1 MPDSNISSVNL
12 LNSTFTVVEQIT
24 GEETSAA
31 GEMTFDLS
39 SVSGITSASFATF
52 DQERYSVHYSTGIAG
67 TVTSDTFN
75 LVNNIVTIKG
85 LRGSQSN
92 VVVNTT
98 LNKFGVQSKIKEY
111 TRSQQLTVTRSKY
124 QQSGVGINT
133 TNNDGLNF
141 NTQYGLRVQD
151 EEISLNYPD
160 VAKVISIYESLGSSN
175 PTLDKIQ
182 FTSTASVQTNA
193 IIGENIVGGSSNAV
207 ARVVSSPSANNLEIV
222 YLTDDTFNVGETVT
236 FEESNIIT
244 EIETITLGSYK
255 NVTQLYKLDKGQ
267 KEQYYDYSKIIRNG
281 GVPEPTHRLLIV
293 FDYYSVPSDD
303 NGDAFTV
310 LSYDEERFEKDIPNI
325 GPYKV
330 RASDTL
336 DFVQEYLFLTQRLQ
350 EFRHLILS
358 LEVLILFQNF

>member
-1 MPDSNISSVNL
+1 M
-12 LNSTFTVVEQIT
+12 
-24 GEETSAA
+24 
-31 GEMTFDLS
+31 
-39 SVSGITSASFATF
+39 
-52 DQERYSVHYSTGIAG
+52 
-67 TVTSDTFN
+67 
-75 LVNNIVTIKG
+75 
-85 LRGSQSN
+85 RGSQSS
-92 VVVNTT
+92 VIVNAT

-325 GPYKV
+325 GP
-330 RASDTL
+330 
-336 DFVQEYLFLTQRLQ
+336 
-350 EFRHLILS
+350 I
-358 LEVLILFQNF
+358 